1 MRRFTYPAA
10 ALLVAL
16 AIFTV
21 DAADQSRR
29 DVQALEVEPPAVST
43 SLETCGCGD
52 VCPCVE
58 GGGSPES
65 ELAAGFV
72 SGSPLDVAPEL
83 VSFAEGTTV
92 CSDGTCYTVPSSSY
106 GATATAA
113 GGTVVRSSYVRRPV
127 LFPRLRS
134 AFRRPLLF
142 PRLRA
147 AYRARSCR

>member
-16 AIFTV
+16 AIFTI

-29 DVQALEVEPPAVST
+29 DVQALEIEPPAVSA
-43 SLETCGCGD
+43 SSEACDCGD

-58 GGGSPES
+58 GGGSLES
-65 ELAAGFV
+65 ELSTDFD
-72 SGSPLDVAPEL
+72 SGSPLDVAPEF
-83 VSFAEGTTV
+83 VAFTEGTTV

-106 GATATAA
+106 GVATTTA

-134 AFRRPLLF
+134 ALRRPLLF

-147 AYRARSCR
+147 AFRARSCR